1 MSRHSASYKRDDE
14 DSGERLDRQWNELLQ
29 ELRLAQTG
37 TQILFAFLLSIGFQ
51 SQFQAAD
58 QFTHHVY
65 AATLIA
71 SALAVALFL
80 APVSFH
86 RIVHRQGLRDQ
97 LVTIT
102 DRLTQFGLAFLVVAM
117 AGGVLLALDVV
128 LSRPVALG
136 IVGGILVWFVVFW
149 WLIPLLVRSNSDS
162 EEVAVS
168 RSDDS

>member
-1 MSRHSASYKRDDE
+1 MTHSNASYTRQDE
-14 DSGERLDRQWNELLQ
+14 DSGERLDRHWSELLQ

-37 TQILFAFLLSIGFQ
+37 TQILFAFLLGIGFQ

-65 AATLIA
+65 AGTLVA

-80 APVSFH
+80 APVSLH
-86 RIVHRQGLRDQ
+86 RIVHRQGLRDRM
-97 LVTIT
+97 VVIT
-102 DRLTQFGLAFLVVAM
+102 DWLAQFGLVFLVAAM

-136 IVGGILVWFVVFW
+136 IVTGIVVWFMLFW
-149 WLIPLLVRSNSDS
+149 LVIPLVVRAKSGED
-162 EEVAVS
+162 
-168 RSDDS
+168 

>member
-1 MSRHSASYKRDDE
+1 MNREPTRYTRDDE
-14 DSGERLDRQWNELLQ
+14 DSGERLDRHWNELLQ

-65 AATLIA
+65 AGTLIA

-86 RIVHRQGLRDQ
+86 RIVHRQGIRDR
-97 LVTIT
+97 LITVT
-102 DRLTQFGLAFLVVAM
+102 DRLTQLGLAFLVA
-117 AGGVLLALDVV
+117 AIEGGVLIALDVV
-128 LSRPVALG
+128 LPRPVALG
-136 IVGGILVWFVVFW
+136 IVAGILVWFAVFW
-149 WLIPLLVRSNSDS
+149 LLIPLLVRRESD
-162 EEVAVS
+162 EVAVT
-168 RSDDS
+168 RTDET

>member
-1 MSRHSASYKRDDE
+1 MNRESANYTRDDE
-14 DSGERLDRQWNELLQ
+14 DSGERLDRHWNELLQ

-86 RIVHRQGLRDQ
+86 RIVHRQGLRDR

-102 DRLTQFGLAFLVVAM
+102 DRLTQCGLAFLVVAM

-136 IVGGILVWFVVFW
+136 IVGGILIWFVVFW

-162 EEVAVS
+162 DEVAVT
-168 RSDDS
+168 RPDET